1 MSKPFKSPFPM
12 RNRPGSAGGPGLKCG
27 PRALCG
33 RLLAELKAFE
43 NQKMELL
50 TGGELE
56 FVPWRIGALLVGGLE
71 YLLFSIYWES
81 SSQLTNIFQRG

>member
-1 MSKPFKSPFPM
+1 MVPP
-12 RNRPGSAGGPGLKCG
+12 AGLKCG

-56 FVPWRIGALLVGGLE
+56 FAPWLMVVPVSLRPQDSW
-71 YLLFSIYWES
+71 
-81 SSQLTNIFQRG
+81 

>member
-1 MSKPFKSPFPM
+1 ME
-12 RNRPGSAGGPGLKCG
+12 GLKCG

-56 FVPWRIGALLVGGLE
+56 FVMASKTSDGCSEKTMEMPRCGTVRC
-71 YLLFSIYWES
+71 FS
-81 SSQLTNIFQRG
+81 LA